1 MRGAKARTAA
11 FILVAVAGVALAG
24 CGTVHAGQAGTSAAS
39 SSGIDGPAQAGP
51 CTASDLSVSNGPEGA
66 AGTQLEKLID
76 IVNVSSAACL
86 LQAEPALRIEVA
98 GKPETLKYAQAS
110 TQATVEFAAHGSGIL
125 AILINDNCTYSTSK
139 KSSITAASV
148 GLSGGTVGVAG
159 WTATSLVPCAAPSA
173 LPIAVAPSSLAGAQ
187 ASAQPGVEA
196 KLAPVTAGAAKPG
209 SLLPLSISLQNTRA
223 ADFGTATCPVYTI
236 TLFGPMAPGATKTTE
251 QAALPCAARSNGAAR
266 TFELTGHASVG
277 YRLTFKIPA
286 TAVAG
291 EYKLYWLSSSFP
303 GTQGGVI
310 IKIS

>member
-39 SSGIDGPAQAGP
+39 SSGIDGPAQAGA

-86 LQAEPALRIEVA
+86 LPAEPALNIEVA
-98 GKPETLKYAQAS
+98 GKSETLKYAQAS

-148 GLSGGTVGVAG
+148 GVSGGNVGVAG

-223 ADFGTATCPVYTI
+223 AGFGRVKVLDIKSQTNLVC
-236 TLFGPMAPGATKTTE
+236 
-251 QAALPCAARSNGAAR
+251 
-266 TFELTGHASVG
+266 
-277 YRLTFKIPA
+277 
-286 TAVAG
+286 VAG
-291 EYKLYWLSSSFP
+291 P
-303 GTQGGVI
+303 
-310 IKIS
+310 